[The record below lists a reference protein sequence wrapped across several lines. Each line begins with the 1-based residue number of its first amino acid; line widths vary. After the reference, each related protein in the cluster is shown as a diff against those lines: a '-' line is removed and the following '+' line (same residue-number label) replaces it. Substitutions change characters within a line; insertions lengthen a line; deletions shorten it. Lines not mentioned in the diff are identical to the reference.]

1 MAAPWLSLLR
11 LVPWG
16 EVMRNAPRVAEG
28 AKKLWDNV
36 AGRPASPSA
45 AQPAAAPVD
54 ERVQQELRA
63 DAQAI
68 ARLRSELQATGA
80 AVSELQAQMLAA
92 TELINDLA
100 DQNAQLVRQVE
111 QLRRRLTALALA
123 TLALALGAAFWLWRL
138 V

>member
-16 EVMRNAPRVAEG
+16 EVMRNAPKVAEG

-36 AGRPASPSA
+36 AGRQTAPPSPVPPSA
-45 AQPAAAPVD
+45 H

-68 ARLRSELQATGA
+68 AQLRSELQATGS

-100 DQNAQLVRQVE
+100 DQNAQLVRQLE
-111 QLRRRLTALALA
+111 QLRQRQAMLVLA
-123 TLALALGAAFWLWRL
+123 TLALAAGVALWLWWL
-138 V
+138 S